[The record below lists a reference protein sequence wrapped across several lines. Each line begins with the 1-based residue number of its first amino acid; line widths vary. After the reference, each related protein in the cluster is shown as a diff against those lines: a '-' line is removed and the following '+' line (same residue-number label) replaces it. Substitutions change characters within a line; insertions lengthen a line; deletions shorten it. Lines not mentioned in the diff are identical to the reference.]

1 MNTKLSMLALAA
13 LTGMSMAGVTTVMSF
28 EDGKYKKGEIPPF
41 GNWYSYTSGKGASID
56 TATTNTAKTFSAIV
70 SKTTETSA
78 GMGFAWAK
86 NDGVID
92 LSEFE
97 GMGVCLTY
105 TASAIFRMDF
115 KQSDIPKEKP
125 NYNGVIVPKQP
136 VMGTVFFPFS
146 EFAQEDWGDETVVK
160 ALNLSKQTGIQFSY
174 KTALAV
180 ESSVNSNTIEIA
192 AISFGK
198 SCVNHAPTLK
208 TGVEADDVAKLL
220 EGDTLKVAFKDI
232 FEDADEDNLNIVLT
246 AGEGLVDLT
255 GKKSYSLSD
264 VAMLGSVPN
273 PAEGTTAKV
282 TFVASDAAA
291 SVTYSITATLV
302 DRANAPVAVNDT
314 YEAVEDSVLTVGV
327 TKGLLVNDYDAD
339 KDNFKVSSY
348 TQPENGTVAV
358 TVGTGAFTYTPNA
371 DFHGTDAFTY
381 TIADATGLESEPA
394 TVTITVKNVDDPATV
409 TIVDSTIYIGDIVD
423 GAAAN
428 FAKGIAVVED
438 FPSFD
443 IFIPDTSVIFAD
455 PDMLGSDFPVNARSL
470 KGVVSVEYMPVAGN
484 HVITVT
490 AVPDANG
497 DDVIQLFAVDGK
509 DTVSFDILVTVT
521 EVPDLPKAFADTFD
535 VVQDSLNFVPAAKGL
550 LVNDVN
556 PDGESALKAVLATQ
570 AEHGTV
576 TVDTTG
582 AFTYEAGDYEGKDSF
597 TYVVRNA
604 DGQESEAAT
613 VVLNVTYKNKA
624 PVIVAADTVGSA
636 LLALKEDFATGITFK
651 ATEVKTWFEDPDGPT
666 AKMTY
671 AVSSPDSIVSVTMNA
686 SFAMTVRA
694 VKDACG
700 ESFIDVIATDSLKA
714 STTFKLPVKVS
725 CINDKPMRI
734 GGATDTVPVPAA
746 GWRKAFGVFELFE
759 DPDDSVLVMS
769 VTSVDRF
776 LNATVEGDSLI
787 VTLKDETQYLQN
799 HVQYIVKVMAT
810 DEGGAASIAKSLV
823 FMFDPNA
830 GIAQVAAQAKMGW
843 QNAILANRGS
853 AMMFDMQGRVMWK
866 AKLPV
871 SEVQVR
877 NAAAQVQGRKI
888 LMVNRQTWTIK

>member
-1 MNTKLSMLALAA
+1 MNMKLSMLALAA

-28 EDGKYKKGEIPPF
+28 VDGKYTKGEIPPA
-41 GNWYSYTSGKGASID
+41 GWYPYKSPEKSTAVDID
-56 TATTNTAKTFSAIV
+56 TSTTSTSKRITAIV
-70 SKTTETSA
+70 SKTVESSA
-78 GMGFAWAK
+78 GVSVAWKAK
-86 NDGVID
+86 DAAID
-92 LSEFE
+92 LSAYE
-97 GMGVCLTY
+97 GVCLTY
-105 TASAIFRMDF
+105 KSTFDFRMDF
-115 KQSDIPKEKP
+115 KQSSVKDY
-125 NYNGVIVPKQP
+125 NYNGVIVPAQSSLD
-136 VMGTVFFPFS
+136 TLFIA
-146 EFAQEDWGDETVVK
+146 FADAKQEDWGDETTVV
-160 ALNLSKQTGIQFSY
+160 ALDLTKQTGLQFGY
-174 KTALAV
+174 KTALAKMTG
-180 ESSVNSNTIEIA
+180 NGNTNIIDIA
-192 AISFGK
+192 AITLGN
-198 SCVNHAPTLK
+198 SCSNHAPTLK
-208 TGVEADDVAKLL
+208 TGVEADDVAELL

-302 DRANAPVAVNDT
+302 DRANAPVAVADT
-314 YEAVEDSVLTVGV
+314 FEAVEDSELKASV
-327 TKGLLVNDYDAD
+327 GLLDNDYDAD
-339 KDNFKVSSY
+339 DDGFKLYKY
-348 TQPENGTVAV
+348 TQPENGKV
-358 TVGTGAFTYTPNA
+358 TVSSLITGVFTYTPNA
-371 DFHGTDAFTY
+371 DFHGIDMFTY
-381 TIADATGLESEPA
+381 TITDDGGAESEPA
-394 TVTITVKNVDDPATV
+394 TVTIKVKNVDDPATV

-423 GAAAN
+423 EAAAN

-438 FPSFD
+438 FPTFD
-443 IFIPDTSVIFAD
+443 LIIPGANIVFSD
-455 PDMLGSDFPVNARSL
+455 PDVQGSDFPVNARSL
-470 KGVVSVEYMPVAGN
+470 KGVVDLRYKKYGAN

-509 DTVSFDILVTVT
+509 DTVSFNIPVTVT

-556 PDGESALKAVLATQ
+556 PDGKSALKAILATQ

-582 AFTYEAGDYEGKDSF
+582 AFTYEAGDYEGEDSF
-597 TYVVRNA
+597 TYVIRNA
-604 DGQESEAAT
+604 EGQESEAAT

-686 SFAMTVRA
+686 SFAMTVHS

-787 VTLKDETQYLQN
+787 ITLKDETQYLQN

-830 GIAQVAAQAKMGW
+830 GIAQVAAPAKMGW
-843 QNAILANRGS
+843 QNAVLANRGS

-871 SEVQVR
+871 SEAQVR

>member
-1 MNTKLSMLALAA
+1 MKFSMLALAA

-28 EDGKYKKGEIPPF
+28 VDGKYTKGEIPPA
-41 GNWYSYTSGKGASID
+41 GWYPYKSPEKSTAVDID
-56 TATTNTAKTFSAIV
+56 TSTTSTSKRITAIV
-70 SKTTETSA
+70 SKTVESSA
-78 GMGFAWAK
+78 GVSVAWKAK
-86 NDGVID
+86 DAAID
-92 LSEFE
+92 LSAYE
-97 GMGVCLTY
+97 GVCLTY
-105 TASAIFRMDF
+105 KSTFDFRMDF
-115 KQSDIPKEKP
+115 KQSSVKDY
-125 NYNGVIVPKQP
+125 NYNGVIVPAQSSLD
-136 VMGTVFFPFS
+136 TLFIA
-146 EFAQEDWGDETVVK
+146 FADAKQEDWGDETTVV
-160 ALNLSKQTGIQFSY
+160 ALDLTKQTGLQFGY
-174 KTALAV
+174 KTALAKMTG
-180 ESSVNSNTIEIA
+180 NGNTNIIDIA
-192 AISFGK
+192 AITLGN
-198 SCVNHAPTLK
+198 SCSNHAPTLK
-208 TGVEADDVAKLL
+208 TGVEADDVAELL

-255 GKKSYSLSD
+255 RKKSYSLSD

-273 PAEGTTAKV
+273 PAEGATAKV

-302 DRANAPVAVNDT
+302 DRANAPVAVADT
-314 YEAVEDSVLTVGV
+314 FEAVEDSELKASV
-327 TKGLLVNDYDAD
+327 GLLDNDYDAD
-339 KDNFKVSSY
+339 DDGFKLYKY
-348 TQPENGTVAV
+348 TQPENGTV
-358 TVGTGAFTYTPNA
+358 TVSSLITGVFTYTPNA
-371 DFHGTDAFTY
+371 DFHGIDTFTY
-381 TIADATGLESEPA
+381 TITDDGGAESEPA
-394 TVTITVKNVDDPATV
+394 TVTIKVKNVDDPATV

-423 GAAAN
+423 EAAAN

-438 FPSFD
+438 FPTFD
-443 IFIPDTSVIFAD
+443 LIIPGANIVFSD
-455 PDMLGSDFPVNARSL
+455 PDVQGSDFPVNARSL
-470 KGVVSVEYMPVAGN
+470 KGVVDLRYKKYGAN

-509 DTVSFDILVTVT
+509 DTVSFNIPVTVT

-535 VVQDSLNFVPAAKGL
+535 VVQDSLNFIPAAKGL

-556 PDGESALKAVLATQ
+556 PDGKSALKAILATQ

-582 AFTYEAGDYEGKDSF
+582 AFTYEAGDYEGEDSF
-597 TYVVRNA
+597 TYVIRNA
-604 DGQESEAAT
+604 EGQESEAAT

-686 SFAMTVRA
+686 SFAMTVHS

-787 VTLKDETQYLQN
+787 ITLKDETQYLQN

-830 GIAQVAAQAKMGW
+830 GIAQVAAPAKMGW

-853 AMMFDMQGRVMWK
+853 AMMFDMQGRVMWQ

-871 SEVQVR
+871 SEAQVR

>member
-1 MNTKLSMLALAA
+1 MKFSMLALAA

-28 EDGKYKKGEIPPF
+28 VDGKYTKGEIPPA
-41 GNWYSYTSGKGASID
+41 GWYPYKSPEKSTAVDID
-56 TATTNTAKTFSAIV
+56 TSTTSTSKRITAIV
-70 SKTTETSA
+70 SKTVESSA
-78 GMGFAWAK
+78 GVSVAWKAK
-86 NDGVID
+86 DAAID
-92 LSEFE
+92 LSAYE
-97 GMGVCLTY
+97 GVCLTY
-105 TASAIFRMDF
+105 KSTFDFRMDF
-115 KQSDIPKEKP
+115 KQSSVKDY
-125 NYNGVIVPKQP
+125 NYNGVIVPAQSSLD
-136 VMGTVFFPFS
+136 TLFIA
-146 EFAQEDWGDETVVK
+146 FADAKQEDWGDETTVV
-160 ALNLSKQTGIQFSY
+160 ALDLTKQTGLQFGY
-174 KTALAV
+174 KTALAKMTG
-180 ESSVNSNTIEIA
+180 NGNTNIIDIA
-192 AISFGK
+192 AITLGN
-198 SCVNHAPTLK
+198 SCSNHAPTLK
-208 TGVEADDVAKLL
+208 TGVEADDVAELL

-232 FEDADEDNLNIVLT
+232 FEDADEDNLNIVMT

-255 GKKSYSLSD
+255 RKKSYSLSD

-273 PAEGTTAKV
+273 PAEGATAKV

-314 YEAVEDSVLTVGV
+314 YEAVEDSELKASV
-327 TKGLLVNDYDAD
+327 GLLDNDYDAD
-339 KDNFKVSSY
+339 DDGFKLYKY
-348 TQPENGTVAV
+348 TQPENGKV
-358 TVGTGAFTYTPNA
+358 TVSSLITGVFTYTPNA
-371 DFHGTDAFTY
+371 DFHGIDTFTY
-381 TIADATGLESEPA
+381 TITDDGGAESEPA
-394 TVTITVKNVDDPATV
+394 TVTIKVKNVDDPATV

-423 GAAAN
+423 EAAAN

-438 FPSFD
+438 FPTFD
-443 IFIPDTSVIFAD
+443 LIIPGANIVFSD
-455 PDMLGSDFPVNARSL
+455 PDVQGSDFPVNARSL
-470 KGVVSVEYMPVAGN
+470 KGVVDLRYKKYGAN

-509 DTVSFDILVTVT
+509 DTVSFNIPVTVT

-556 PDGESALKAVLATQ
+556 PDGKSALKAILATQ

-582 AFTYEAGDYEGKDSF
+582 AFTYEAGDYEGEDSF
-597 TYVVRNA
+597 TYVIRNA
-604 DGQESEAAT
+604 EGQESEAAT

-686 SFAMTVRA
+686 SFAMTVHS

-787 VTLKDETQYLQN
+787 ITLKDETQYLQN

-830 GIAQVAAQAKMGW
+830 GIAQVAAPAKMGW

-853 AMMFDMQGRVMWK
+853 AMMFDMQGRVMWQ

-871 SEVQVR
+871 SEAQVR

-888 LMVNRQTWTIK
+888 LMVNKQTWTIK

>member
-28 EDGKYKKGEIPPF
+28 VDGKYTKGEIPPA
-41 GNWYSYTSGKGASID
+41 GWYPYKSPEKSTAVDID
-56 TATTNTAKTFSAIV
+56 TSTTSTSKRITAIV
-70 SKTTETSA
+70 SKTVESSA
-78 GMGFAWAK
+78 GVSVAWKAK
-86 NDGVID
+86 DAAID
-92 LSEFE
+92 LSAYK
-97 GMGVCLTY
+97 GVCLTY
-105 TASAIFRMDF
+105 KSTFDFRMDF
-115 KQSDIPKEKP
+115 KQSSVKDY
-125 NYNGVIVPKQP
+125 NYNGVIVPAQSSLD
-136 VMGTVFFPFS
+136 TLFIA
-146 EFAQEDWGDETVVK
+146 FADAKQEDWGDETTVV
-160 ALNLSKQTGIQFSY
+160 ALDLTKQTGLQFGY
-174 KTALAV
+174 KTALAKMTG
-180 ESSVNSNTIEIA
+180 NGNTNIIDIA
-192 AISFGK
+192 AITLGN
-198 SCVNHAPTLK
+198 SCSNHAPTLK
-208 TGVEADDVAKLL
+208 TGVEADDVAELL

-302 DRANAPVAVNDT
+302 DRANAPVAVADT
-314 YEAVEDSVLTVGV
+314 FEAVEDSELKASV
-327 TKGLLVNDYDAD
+327 GLLDNDYDAD
-339 KDNFKVSSY
+339 DDGFKLYKY
-348 TQPENGTVAV
+348 TQPENGKV
-358 TVGTGAFTYTPNA
+358 TVSSLITGVFTYTPNA
-371 DFHGTDAFTY
+371 DFHGIDTFTY
-381 TIADATGLESEPA
+381 TITDDGGAESEPA
-394 TVTITVKNVDDPATV
+394 TVTIKVKNVDDPATV

-423 GAAAN
+423 EAAAN

-438 FPSFD
+438 FPTFD
-443 IFIPDTSVIFAD
+443 LIIPGANIVFSD
-455 PDMLGSDFPVNARSL
+455 PDVQGSDFPVNARSL
-470 KGVVSVEYMPVAGN
+470 KGVVDLRYKKYGAN

-509 DTVSFDILVTVT
+509 DTVSFNIPVTVT

-535 VVQDSLNFVPAAKGL
+535 VVQDSLNFIPAAKGL

-556 PDGESALKAVLATQ
+556 PDGKSALKAILATQ

-582 AFTYEAGDYEGKDSF
+582 AFTYEAGDYEGEDSF
-597 TYVVRNA
+597 TYVIRNA
-604 DGQESEAAT
+604 EGQESEAAT

-686 SFAMTVRA
+686 SFAMTVHS

-787 VTLKDETQYLQN
+787 ITLKDETQYLQN

-830 GIAQVAAQAKMGW
+830 GIAQVAAPAKMGW

-853 AMMFDMQGRVMWK
+853 AMMFDMQGRVMWQ

-871 SEVQVR
+871 SEAQVR

>member
-1 MNTKLSMLALAA
+1 MNMKLSMLALAA

-28 EDGKYKKGEIPPF
+28 VDGKYTKGEIPPA
-41 GNWYSYTSGKGASID
+41 GWYPYKSPEKSTAVDID
-56 TATTNTAKTFSAIV
+56 TSTTSTSKRITAIV
-70 SKTTETSA
+70 SKTVESSA
-78 GMGFAWAK
+78 GVSVAWKAK
-86 NDGVID
+86 DAAID
-92 LSEFE
+92 LSAYK
-97 GMGVCLTY
+97 GVCLTY
-105 TASAIFRMDF
+105 KSTFDFRMDF
-115 KQSDIPKEKP
+115 KQSSVKDY
-125 NYNGVIVPKQP
+125 NYNGVIVPAQSSLD
-136 VMGTVFFPFS
+136 TLFIA
-146 EFAQEDWGDETVVK
+146 FADAKQEDWGDETTVV
-160 ALNLSKQTGIQFSY
+160 ALDLTKQTGLQFGY
-174 KTALAV
+174 KTALAKMTG
-180 ESSVNSNTIEIA
+180 NGNTNIIDIA
-192 AISFGK
+192 AITLGS
-198 SCVNHAPTLK
+198 SCSNHAPTLK
-208 TGVEADDVAKLL
+208 AGVEADDVAELL

-302 DRANAPVAVNDT
+302 DRANAPVAVADT
-314 YEAVEDSVLTVGV
+314 FEAVEDSELKASV
-327 TKGLLVNDYDAD
+327 GLLDNDYDAD
-339 KDNFKVSSY
+339 DDGFKLYKY
-348 TQPENGTVAV
+348 TQPENGKV
-358 TVGTGAFTYTPNA
+358 TVSSLITGVFTYTPNA
-371 DFHGTDAFTY
+371 DFHGIDTFTY
-381 TIADATGLESEPA
+381 TITDDGGAESEPA
-394 TVTITVKNVDDPATV
+394 TVTIKVKNVDDPATV

-423 GAAAN
+423 EAAAN

-438 FPSFD
+438 FPTFD
-443 IFIPDTSVIFAD
+443 LIIPGANIVFSD
-455 PDMLGSDFPVNARSL
+455 PDVQGSDFPVNARSL
-470 KGVVSVEYMPVAGN
+470 KGVVDLRYKKYGAN

-509 DTVSFDILVTVT
+509 DTVSFDIPVTVT
-521 EVPDLPKAFADTFD
+521 EVPDLPKAFADTFE
-535 VVQDSLNFVPAAKGL
+535 VVQDSLNFIPAAKGL

-556 PDGESALKAVLATQ
+556 PDGKSALKAILATQ

-582 AFTYEAGDYEGKDSF
+582 AFTYEAGDYEGEDSF
-597 TYVVRNA
+597 TYVIRNA
-604 DGQESEAAT
+604 EGQESEAAT

-686 SFAMTVRA
+686 SFAMTVHS

-787 VTLKDETQYLQN
+787 ITLKDETQYLQN

-830 GIAQVAAQAKMGW
+830 GIAQVAAPAKMGW

-853 AMMFDMQGRVMWK
+853 AMMFDMQGCVMWK

-871 SEVQVR
+871 SEAQVR

>member
-28 EDGKYKKGEIPPF
+28 VDGKYMKGEIPPY
-41 GNWYSYTSGKGASID
+41 GNWYTYADSAHGATAEI
-56 TATTNTAKTFSAIV
+56 ATTTEAMEFTAVIKKNVQTY
-70 SKTTETSA
+70 A
-78 GMGFAWAK
+78 GTGFGWAAK
-86 NDGVID
+86 DAAKD
-92 LSEFE
+92 LSAFKD
-97 GMGVCLTY
+97 MGVCLTY
-105 TASAIFRMDF
+105 TAAANFRMDL
-115 KQSDIPKEKP
+115 KQSSIKDG
-125 NYNGVIVPKQP
+125 NFNGVVVEAQD

-146 EFAQEDWGDETVVK
+146 EFAQEDWGTKTVVK
-160 ALNLSKQTGIQFSY
+160 ALDLSLQTGMQFSY
-174 KTALAV
+174 KTEYAGPN
-180 ESSVNSNTIEIA
+180 VNVINIA

-198 SCVNHAPTLK
+198 SCVNTAPTLK
-208 TGVEADDVAKLL
+208 TGVEADDVAELL

-273 PAEGTTAKV
+273 PAEGATAKV

-302 DRANAPVAVNDT
+302 DRANAPVAVADT
-314 YEAVEDSVLTVGV
+314 FEAVEDSELKASV
-327 TKGLLVNDYDAD
+327 GLLDNDYDAD
-339 KDNFKVSSY
+339 DDGFKLYNY
-348 TQPENGTVAV
+348 TQPENGKV
-358 TVGTGAFTYTPNA
+358 TVSSLITGVFTYTPNA
-371 DFHGTDAFTY
+371 DFHGIDTFTY
-381 TIADATGLESEPA
+381 TITDDGGAESEPA
-394 TVTITVKNVDDPATV
+394 TVTIKVKNVDDPATV

-423 GAAAN
+423 EAAAN

-438 FPSFD
+438 FPTFD
-443 IFIPDTSVIFAD
+443 LIIPGANIVFSD
-455 PDMLGSDFPVNARSL
+455 PDVQGSDFPVNARSL
-470 KGVVSVEYMPVAGN
+470 KGVVDLRYKKYGAN

-497 DDVIQLFAVDGK
+497 DDVIQLYAVDGK
-509 DTVSFDILVTVT
+509 DTVSLNIPVTVT

-535 VVQDSLNFVPAAKGL
+535 VVQDSLNFIPAAKGL

-556 PDGESALKAVLATQ
+556 PDGKSALKAILATQ

-582 AFTYEAGDYEGKDSF
+582 AFTYEAGDYEGEDSF
-597 TYVVRNA
+597 TYVIKNA
-604 DGQESEAAT
+604 EGQESEAAT

-686 SFAMTVRA
+686 SFAMTVHA
-694 VKDACG
+694 VKDVCG

-787 VTLKDETQYLQN
+787 ITLKDETQYLQN

-830 GIAQVAAQAKMGW
+830 GIAQVAAPAKMGW

-871 SEVQVR
+871 SEAQVR

-888 LMVNRQTWTIK
+888 LMVNKQTWTIK

>member
-1 MNTKLSMLALAA
+1 MKLSMLALAA

-28 EDGKYKKGEIPPF
+28 VDGKYTKGEIPPA
-41 GNWYSYTSGKGASID
+41 GWYPYKSPEKSTAVDID
-56 TATTNTAKTFSAIV
+56 TSTTSTSKRITAIV
-70 SKTTETSA
+70 SKTVESSA
-78 GMGFAWAK
+78 GVSVAWKAK
-86 NDGVID
+86 DAAID
-92 LSEFE
+92 LSAYK
-97 GMGVCLTY
+97 GVCLTY
-105 TASAIFRMDF
+105 KSTFDFRMDF
-115 KQSDIPKEKP
+115 KQSSVKDY
-125 NYNGVIVPKQP
+125 NYNGVIVPAQSSLD
-136 VMGTVFFPFS
+136 TLFIA
-146 EFAQEDWGDETVVK
+146 FADAKQEDWGDETTVV
-160 ALNLSKQTGIQFSY
+160 ALDLTKQTGLQFGY
-174 KTALAV
+174 KTALAKMTG
-180 ESSVNSNTIEIA
+180 NGNTNIIDIA
-192 AISFGK
+192 AITLGS
-198 SCVNHAPTLK
+198 SCSNHAPTLK
-208 TGVEADDVAKLL
+208 TGVEADDVAELL

-314 YEAVEDSVLTVGV
+314 YEAVEDSELKASV
-327 TKGLLVNDYDAD
+327 GLLDNDYDAD
-339 KDNFKVSSY
+339 DDGFKLYKY
-348 TQPENGTVAV
+348 TQPENGTV
-358 TVGTGAFTYTPNA
+358 TVSSLITGVFTYTPNA
-371 DFHGTDAFTY
+371 DFHGIDTFTY
-381 TIADATGLESEPA
+381 TITDDGGAESEPA
-394 TVTITVKNVDDPATV
+394 TVTIKVKNVDDPATV

-423 GAAAN
+423 EAAAN

-438 FPSFD
+438 FPTFD
-443 IFIPDTSVIFAD
+443 LIIPGANIVFSD
-455 PDMLGSDFPVNARSL
+455 PDVQGSDFPVNARSL
-470 KGVVSVEYMPVAGN
+470 KGVVDLRYKKYGAN

-509 DTVSFDILVTVT
+509 DTVSFNIPVTVT
-521 EVPDLPKAFADTFD
+521 EVPDLPKAFADTFE
-535 VVQDSLNFVPAAKGL
+535 VVQDSLNFIPAAKGL

-556 PDGESALKAVLATQ
+556 PDGKSALKAILATQ

-582 AFTYEAGDYEGKDSF
+582 AFTYEAGDYEGEDSF
-597 TYVVRNA
+597 TYVIRNA
-604 DGQESEAAT
+604 EGQESEAAT

-686 SFAMTVRA
+686 SFAMTVHS

-787 VTLKDETQYLQN
+787 ITLKDETQYLQN

-830 GIAQVAAQAKMGW
+830 GIAQVAAPAKMGW

-871 SEVQVR
+871 SEAQVR

-888 LMVNRQTWTIK
+888 LMVNKQTWTIK

>member
-28 EDGKYKKGEIPPF
+28 VDGKYTKGEIPPA
-41 GNWYSYTSGKGASID
+41 GWYPYKSPEKSTAVDID
-56 TATTNTAKTFSAIV
+56 TSTTSTSKRITAIV
-70 SKTTETSA
+70 SKTVESSA
-78 GMGFAWAK
+78 GVSVAWKAK
-86 NDGVID
+86 DAAID
-92 LSEFE
+92 LSAYK
-97 GMGVCLTY
+97 GVCLTY
-105 TASAIFRMDF
+105 KSTFDFRLDF
-115 KQSDIPKEKP
+115 KQSSVKDY
-125 NYNGVIVPKQP
+125 NYNGVIVPAQSSLD
-136 VMGTVFFPFS
+136 TLFIA
-146 EFAQEDWGDETVVK
+146 FADAKQEDWGDETTVV
-160 ALNLSKQTGIQFSY
+160 ALDLTKQTGLQFGY
-174 KTALAV
+174 KTALAKMTG
-180 ESSVNSNTIEIA
+180 NGNTNIIDIA
-192 AISFGK
+192 AITLGS
-198 SCVNHAPTLK
+198 SCSNHAPTLK
-208 TGVEADDVAKLL
+208 TGVEADDVAELL

-255 GKKSYSLSD
+255 RKKSYSLSD

-273 PAEGTTAKV
+273 PAEGATAKV

-314 YEAVEDSVLTVGV
+314 YEAVEDSELKASV
-327 TKGLLVNDYDAD
+327 GLLDNDYDAD
-339 KDNFKVSSY
+339 DDGFKLYKY
-348 TQPENGTVAV
+348 TQPENGTV
-358 TVGTGAFTYTPNA
+358 TVSSLITGVFTYTPNA
-371 DFHGTDAFTY
+371 DFHGIDTFTY
-381 TIADATGLESEPA
+381 TITDDGGAESEPA
-394 TVTITVKNVDDPATV
+394 TVTIKVKNVDDPATV

-423 GAAAN
+423 EAAAN

-438 FPSFD
+438 FPTFD
-443 IFIPDTSVIFAD
+443 LIIPGANIVFSD
-455 PDMLGSDFPVNARSL
+455 PDVQGSDFPVNARSL
-470 KGVVSVEYMPVAGN
+470 KGVVDLRYKKYGAN

-509 DTVSFDILVTVT
+509 DTVSFNIPVTVT

-535 VVQDSLNFVPAAKGL
+535 VVQDSLNFIPAAKGL

-556 PDGESALKAVLATQ
+556 PDGKSALKAILATQ

-582 AFTYEAGDYEGKDSF
+582 AFTYEAGDYEGEDSF
-597 TYVVRNA
+597 TYVIRNA
-604 DGQESEAAT
+604 EGQESEAAT

-671 AVSSPDSIVSVTMNA
+671 AVSSPDRIVSVTMNA
-686 SFAMTVRA
+686 SFAMTVHS

-776 LNATVEGDSLI
+776 LKATVEGDSLI
-787 VTLKDETQYLQN
+787 ITLKDETQYLQN

-830 GIAQVAAQAKMGW
+830 GIAQVAAPAKMGW

-871 SEVQVR
+871 SEAQVR

>member
-1 MNTKLSMLALAA
+1 MNMKLSMLALAA

-28 EDGKYKKGEIPPF
+28 VDGKYTKGEIPPA
-41 GNWYSYTSGKGASID
+41 GWYPYKSPEKSTAVDID
-56 TATTNTAKTFSAIV
+56 TSTTSTSKRITAIV
-70 SKTTETSA
+70 SKTVESSA
-78 GMGFAWAK
+78 GVSVAWKAK
-86 NDGVID
+86 DAAID
-92 LSEFE
+92 LSAYK
-97 GMGVCLTY
+97 GVCLTY
-105 TASAIFRMDF
+105 KSTFDFRMDF
-115 KQSDIPKEKP
+115 KQSSVKDY
-125 NYNGVIVPKQP
+125 NYNGVIVPAQSSLD
-136 VMGTVFFPFS
+136 TLFIA
-146 EFAQEDWGDETVVK
+146 FADAKQEDWGDETTVV
-160 ALNLSKQTGIQFSY
+160 ALDLTKQTGLQFGY
-174 KTALAV
+174 KTALAKMTG
-180 ESSVNSNTIEIA
+180 NGNTNIIDIA

-198 SCVNHAPTLK
+198 SCVNTAPTLK
-208 TGVEADDVAKLL
+208 TGVEADDVAELL

-232 FEDADEDNLNIVLT
+232 FEDADEDNLNIVMT

-255 GKKSYSLSD
+255 RKKSYSLSD

-273 PAEGTTAKV
+273 PAEGATAKV

-314 YEAVEDSVLTVGV
+314 YEAVEDSELKASV
-327 TKGLLVNDYDAD
+327 GLLDNDYDAD
-339 KDNFKVSSY
+339 DDGFKLYKY
-348 TQPENGTVAV
+348 TQPENGTV
-358 TVGTGAFTYTPNA
+358 TVSSLITGVFTYTPNA
-371 DFHGTDAFTY
+371 DFHGIDTFTY
-381 TIADATGLESEPA
+381 TITDDGGAESEPA
-394 TVTITVKNVDDPATV
+394 TVTIKVKNVDDPATV

-423 GAAAN
+423 EAAAN

-438 FPSFD
+438 FPTFD
-443 IFIPDTSVIFAD
+443 LIIPGANIVFSD
-455 PDMLGSDFPVNARSL
+455 PDVQGSDFPVNARSL
-470 KGVVSVEYMPVAGN
+470 KGVVDLRYKKYGAN

-509 DTVSFDILVTVT
+509 DTVSFNIPVTVT

-535 VVQDSLNFVPAAKGL
+535 VVQDSLNFIPAAKGL

-556 PDGESALKAVLATQ
+556 PDGKSALKAILATQ

-582 AFTYEAGDYEGKDSF
+582 AFTYEAGDYEGEDSF
-597 TYVVRNA
+597 TYVIRNA
-604 DGQESEAAT
+604 EGQESEAAT

-686 SFAMTVRA
+686 SFAMTVHS

-787 VTLKDETQYLQN
+787 ITLKDETQYLQN

-830 GIAQVAAQAKMGW
+830 GIAQVAAPAKMGW

-853 AMMFDMQGRVMWK
+853 AMMFDMQGRVMWQ

-871 SEVQVR
+871 SEAQVR

>member
-1 MNTKLSMLALAA
+1 MNMKLSMLALAA

-28 EDGKYKKGEIPPF
+28 VDGKYTKGEIPPA
-41 GNWYSYTSGKGASID
+41 GWYPYKSPEKSTAVDID
-56 TATTNTAKTFSAIV
+56 TSTTSTSKRITAIV
-70 SKTTETSA
+70 SKTVESSA
-78 GMGFAWAK
+78 GVSVAWKAK
-86 NDGVID
+86 DAAID
-92 LSEFE
+92 LSAYK
-97 GMGVCLTY
+97 GVCLTY
-105 TASAIFRMDF
+105 KSTFDFRMDF
-115 KQSDIPKEKP
+115 KQSSVKDY
-125 NYNGVIVPKQP
+125 NYNGVIVPAQSSLD
-136 VMGTVFFPFS
+136 TLFIA
-146 EFAQEDWGDETVVK
+146 FADAKQEDWGDETTVV
-160 ALNLSKQTGIQFSY
+160 ALDLTKQTGLQFGY
-174 KTALAV
+174 KTALAKMTG
-180 ESSVNSNTIEIA
+180 NGNTNIIDIA
-192 AISFGK
+192 AITLGN
-198 SCVNHAPTLK
+198 SCSNHAPTLK
-208 TGVEADDVAKLL
+208 TGVEADDVAELL

-314 YEAVEDSVLTVGV
+314 YEAVEDSELKASV
-327 TKGLLVNDYDAD
+327 GLLDNDYDAD
-339 KDNFKVSSY
+339 DDGFKLYNY
-348 TQPENGTVAV
+348 TQPENGKV
-358 TVGTGAFTYTPNA
+358 TVSSLITGVFTYTPNA
-371 DFHGTDAFTY
+371 DFHGIDTFTY
-381 TIADATGLESEPA
+381 TITDDGGAESEPA
-394 TVTITVKNVDDPATV
+394 TVTIKVKNVDDPATV

-423 GAAAN
+423 EAAAN

-438 FPSFD
+438 FPTFD
-443 IFIPDTSVIFAD
+443 LIIPGANIVFSD
-455 PDMLGSDFPVNARSL
+455 PDVQGSDFPVNARSL
-470 KGVVSVEYMPVAGN
+470 KGVVDLRYKKYGAN

-509 DTVSFDILVTVT
+509 DTVSFDIPVTVT
-521 EVPDLPKAFADTFD
+521 EVPDLPKAFADTFE
-535 VVQDSLNFVPAAKGL
+535 VVQDSLNFIPAAKGL

-556 PDGESALKAVLATQ
+556 PDGKSALKAILATQ

-582 AFTYEAGDYEGKDSF
+582 AFTYEAGDYEGEDSF
-597 TYVVRNA
+597 TYVIRNA
-604 DGQESEAAT
+604 EGQESEAAT

-787 VTLKDETQYLQN
+787 ITLKDETQYLQN

-830 GIAQVAAQAKMGW
+830 GIAQVAAPAKMGW

-871 SEVQVR
+871 SEEAVR

-888 LMVNRQTWTIK
+888 LMVNKQTWTIK

>member
-1 MNTKLSMLALAA
+1 MNMKLSMLALAA

-28 EDGKYKKGEIPPF
+28 VDGKYTKGEIPPA
-41 GNWYSYTSGKGASID
+41 GWYPYKSPEKSTAVDID
-56 TATTNTAKTFSAIV
+56 TSTTSTSKRITAIV
-70 SKTTETSA
+70 SKTVESSA
-78 GMGFAWAK
+78 GVSVAWKAK
-86 NDGVID
+86 DAAID
-92 LSEFE
+92 LSAYE
-97 GMGVCLTY
+97 GVCLTY
-105 TASAIFRMDF
+105 KSTFDFRMDF
-115 KQSDIPKEKP
+115 KQSSVKDY
-125 NYNGVIVPKQP
+125 NYNGVIVPAQSSLD
-136 VMGTVFFPFS
+136 TLFIA
-146 EFAQEDWGDETVVK
+146 FADAKQEDWGDETTVV
-160 ALNLSKQTGIQFSY
+160 ALDLTKQTGLQFGY
-174 KTALAV
+174 KTALAKMTG
-180 ESSVNSNTIEIA
+180 NGNTNIIDIA
-192 AISFGK
+192 AITLGN
-198 SCVNHAPTLK
+198 SCSNHAPTLK
-208 TGVEADDVAKLL
+208 TGVEADDVAELL

-302 DRANAPVAVNDT
+302 DRANAPVAVADT
-314 YEAVEDSVLTVGV
+314 FEAVEDSELKASV
-327 TKGLLVNDYDAD
+327 GLLDNDYDAD
-339 KDNFKVSSY
+339 DDGFKLYKY
-348 TQPENGTVAV
+348 TQPENGKV
-358 TVGTGAFTYTPNA
+358 TVSSLITGVFTYTPNA
-371 DFHGTDAFTY
+371 DFHGIDTFTY
-381 TIADATGLESEPA
+381 TITDDGGAESEPA
-394 TVTITVKNVDDPATV
+394 TVTIKVKNVDDPATV

-423 GAAAN
+423 EAAAN

-438 FPSFD
+438 FPTFD
-443 IFIPDTSVIFAD
+443 LIIPGANIVFSD
-455 PDMLGSDFPVNARSL
+455 PDVQGSDFPVNARSL
-470 KGVVSVEYMPVAGN
+470 KGVVDLRYKKYGAN

-509 DTVSFDILVTVT
+509 DTVSFNIPVTVT
-521 EVPDLPKAFADTFD
+521 EVPDLPKAFADTFE
-535 VVQDSLNFVPAAKGL
+535 VVQDSLNFIPAAKGL

-556 PDGESALKAVLATQ
+556 PDGKSALKAILATQ

-582 AFTYEAGDYEGKDSF
+582 AFTYEAGDYEGEDSF
-597 TYVVRNA
+597 TYVIRNA
-604 DGQESEAAT
+604 EGQESEAAT

-686 SFAMTVRA
+686 SFAMTVHS

-787 VTLKDETQYLQN
+787 ITLKDETQYLQN

-830 GIAQVAAQAKMGW
+830 GIAQVAAPAKMGW
-843 QNAILANRGS
+843 QNAVLANRGS

-871 SEVQVR
+871 SEAQVR

>member
-1 MNTKLSMLALAA
+1 MNMKLSMLALAA

-28 EDGKYKKGEIPPF
+28 VDGKYTKGEIPPA
-41 GNWYSYTSGKGASID
+41 GWYPYKSPEKSTAVDID
-56 TATTNTAKTFSAIV
+56 TSTTSTSKRITAIV
-70 SKTTETSA
+70 SKTVESSA
-78 GMGFAWAK
+78 GVSVAWKAK
-86 NDGVID
+86 DAAID
-92 LSEFE
+92 LSAYK
-97 GMGVCLTY
+97 GVCLTY
-105 TASAIFRMDF
+105 KSTFDFRMDF
-115 KQSDIPKEKP
+115 KQSSVKDY
-125 NYNGVIVPKQP
+125 NYNGVIVPAQSSLD
-136 VMGTVFFPFS
+136 TLFIA
-146 EFAQEDWGDETVVK
+146 FANAKQEDWGDETTVV
-160 ALNLSKQTGIQFSY
+160 ALDLTKQTGLQFGY
-174 KTALAV
+174 KTALAKMTG
-180 ESSVNSNTIEIA
+180 NGNTNIIDIA
-192 AISFGK
+192 AITLGN
-198 SCVNHAPTLK
+198 SCSNHAPTLK
-208 TGVEADDVAKLL
+208 TGVEADDVAELL

-302 DRANAPVAVNDT
+302 DRANAPVAVADT
-314 YEAVEDSVLTVGV
+314 FEAVEDSELKASV
-327 TKGLLVNDYDAD
+327 GLLDNDYDAD
-339 KDNFKVSSY
+339 DDGFKLYKY
-348 TQPENGTVAV
+348 TQPENGKV
-358 TVGTGAFTYTPNA
+358 TVSSLITGVFTYTPNA
-371 DFHGTDAFTY
+371 DFHGIDTFTY
-381 TIADATGLESEPA
+381 TITDDGGAESEPA
-394 TVTITVKNVDDPATV
+394 TVTIKVKNVDDPATV

-423 GAAAN
+423 EAAAN

-438 FPSFD
+438 FPTFD
-443 IFIPDTSVIFAD
+443 LIIPGANIVFSD
-455 PDMLGSDFPVNARSL
+455 PDVQGSDFPVNARSL
-470 KGVVSVEYMPVAGN
+470 KGVVDLRYKKYGAN

-509 DTVSFDILVTVT
+509 DTVSFNIPVTVT

-556 PDGESALKAVLATQ
+556 PDGKSALKAILATQ

-582 AFTYEAGDYEGKDSF
+582 AFTYEAGDYEGEDSF
-597 TYVVRNA
+597 TYVIRNA
-604 DGQESEAAT
+604 EGQESEAAT

-686 SFAMTVRA
+686 SFAMTVHS

-787 VTLKDETQYLQN
+787 ITLKDETQYLQN

-830 GIAQVAAQAKMGW
+830 GIAQVAAPAKMGW

-871 SEVQVR
+871 SEAQVR

>member
-1 MNTKLSMLALAA
+1 MKLSMLALAA

-28 EDGKYKKGEIPPF
+28 VDGKYTKGEIPPA
-41 GNWYSYTSGKGASID
+41 GWYPYKSPEKSTAVDID
-56 TATTNTAKTFSAIV
+56 TSTTSTSKRITAIV
-70 SKTTETSA
+70 SKTVESSA
-78 GMGFAWAK
+78 GVSVAWKAK
-86 NDGVID
+86 DAAID
-92 LSEFE
+92 LSAYE
-97 GMGVCLTY
+97 GVCLTY
-105 TASAIFRMDF
+105 KSTFDFRMDF
-115 KQSDIPKEKP
+115 KQSSVKDY
-125 NYNGVIVPKQP
+125 NYNGVIVPAQSSLD
-136 VMGTVFFPFS
+136 TLFIA
-146 EFAQEDWGDETVVK
+146 FADAKQEDWGDETTVV
-160 ALNLSKQTGIQFSY
+160 ALDLTKQTGLQFGY
-174 KTALAV
+174 KTALAKMTG
-180 ESSVNSNTIEIA
+180 NGNTNIIDIA
-192 AISFGK
+192 AITLGN
-198 SCVNHAPTLK
+198 SCSNHAPTLK
-208 TGVEADDVAKLL
+208 TGVEADDVAELL

-255 GKKSYSLSD
+255 RKKSYSLSD

-314 YEAVEDSVLTVGV
+314 YEAVEDSELKASV
-327 TKGLLVNDYDAD
+327 GLLDNDYDAD
-339 KDNFKVSSY
+339 DDGFKLYNY
-348 TQPENGTVAV
+348 TQPENGKV
-358 TVGTGAFTYTPNA
+358 TVSSLITGVFTYTPNA
-371 DFHGTDAFTY
+371 DFHGIDTFTY
-381 TIADATGLESEPA
+381 TITDDGGAESEPA
-394 TVTITVKNVDDPATV
+394 TVTIKVKNVDDPATV

-423 GAAAN
+423 EAAAN

-438 FPSFD
+438 FPTFD
-443 IFIPDTSVIFAD
+443 LIIPGANIVFSD
-455 PDMLGSDFPVNARSL
+455 PDVQGSDFPVNARSL
-470 KGVVSVEYMPVAGN
+470 KGVVDLRYKKYGAN

-509 DTVSFDILVTVT
+509 DTVSFNIPVTVT

-535 VVQDSLNFVPAAKGL
+535 VVQDSLNFIPAAKGL

-556 PDGESALKAVLATQ
+556 PDGKSALKAILATQ

-582 AFTYEAGDYEGKDSF
+582 AFTYEAGDYEGEDSF
-597 TYVVRNA
+597 TYVIRNA
-604 DGQESEAAT
+604 EGQESEAAT

-686 SFAMTVRA
+686 SFAMTVHS

-787 VTLKDETQYLQN
+787 ITLKDETQYLQN

-830 GIAQVAAQAKMGW
+830 GIAQVAAPAKMGW

-871 SEVQVR
+871 SEAQVR

-888 LMVNRQTWTIK
+888 LMVNKQTWTIK

>member
-1 MNTKLSMLALAA
+1 MKLSMLALAA

-28 EDGKYKKGEIPPF
+28 VDGKYTKGEIPPA
-41 GNWYSYTSGKGASID
+41 GWYPYKSPEKSTAVDID
-56 TATTNTAKTFSAIV
+56 TSTTSTSKRITAIV
-70 SKTTETSA
+70 SKTVESSA
-78 GMGFAWAK
+78 GVSVAWKAK
-86 NDGVID
+86 DAAID
-92 LSEFE
+92 LSAYK
-97 GMGVCLTY
+97 GVCLTY
-105 TASAIFRMDF
+105 KSTFDFRMDF
-115 KQSDIPKEKP
+115 KQSSVKDY
-125 NYNGVIVPKQP
+125 NYNGVIVPAQSSLD
-136 VMGTVFFPFS
+136 TLFIA
-146 EFAQEDWGDETVVK
+146 FADAKQEDWGDETTVV
-160 ALNLSKQTGIQFSY
+160 ALDLTKQTGLQFGY
-174 KTALAV
+174 KTALAKMTG
-180 ESSVNSNTIEIA
+180 NGNTNIIDIA
-192 AISFGK
+192 AITLGS
-198 SCVNHAPTLK
+198 SCSNHAPTLK
-208 TGVEADDVAKLL
+208 TGVEADDVAELL

-255 GKKSYSLSD
+255 RKKSYSLSD

-302 DRANAPVAVNDT
+302 DRANAPVAVADT
-314 YEAVEDSVLTVGV
+314 FEAVEDSELKASV
-327 TKGLLVNDYDAD
+327 GLLDNDYDAD
-339 KDNFKVSSY
+339 DDGFKLYNY
-348 TQPENGTVAV
+348 TQPENGKV
-358 TVGTGAFTYTPNA
+358 TVSSLITGVFTYTPNA
-371 DFHGTDAFTY
+371 DFHGIDTFTY
-381 TIADATGLESEPA
+381 TITDDGGAESEPA
-394 TVTITVKNVDDPATV
+394 TVTIKVKNVDDPATV

-423 GAAAN
+423 EAAAN

-438 FPSFD
+438 FPTFD
-443 IFIPDTSVIFAD
+443 LIIPGANIVFSD
-455 PDMLGSDFPVNARSL
+455 PDVQGSDFPVNARSL
-470 KGVVSVEYMPVAGN
+470 KGVVDLRYKKYGAN

-509 DTVSFDILVTVT
+509 DTVSFNIPVTVT

-556 PDGESALKAVLATQ
+556 PDGKSALKAILATQ
-570 AEHGTV
+570 AEHGMV

-582 AFTYEAGDYEGKDSF
+582 AFTYEAGDYEGEDSF
-597 TYVVRNA
+597 TYVIRNA
-604 DGQESEAAT
+604 EGQESEAAT

-686 SFAMTVRA
+686 SFAMTVHS

-787 VTLKDETQYLQN
+787 ITLKDETQYLQN

-830 GIAQVAAQAKMGW
+830 GIAQVAAPAKMGW

-871 SEVQVR
+871 SEAQVR

>member
-28 EDGKYKKGEIPPF
+28 VDGKYMKGEIPPY
-41 GNWYSYTSGKGASID
+41 GNWYTYADSAHGATAEI
-56 TATTNTAKTFSAIV
+56 ATTTEAMEFTAVIKKNVQTY
-70 SKTTETSA
+70 A
-78 GMGFAWAK
+78 GTGFGWAAK
-86 NDGVID
+86 DAAKD
-92 LSEFE
+92 LSAFKD
-97 GMGVCLTY
+97 MGVCLTY
-105 TASAIFRMDF
+105 TAAANFRMDL
-115 KQSDIPKEKP
+115 KQSSIKDG
-125 NYNGVIVPKQP
+125 NFNGVVVEAQD

-146 EFAQEDWGDETVVK
+146 EFAQEDWGTKTVVK
-160 ALNLSKQTGIQFSY
+160 ALDLSLQTGMQFSY
-174 KTALAV
+174 KTEYAGPN
-180 ESSVNSNTIEIA
+180 VNVINIA

-198 SCVNHAPTLK
+198 SCVNTAPTLK
-208 TGVEADDVAKLL
+208 TGVEADDVAELL

-273 PAEGTTAKV
+273 PAEGATAKV

-302 DRANAPVAVNDT
+302 DRANAPVAVADT
-314 YEAVEDSVLTVGV
+314 FEAVEDSELKASV
-327 TKGLLVNDYDAD
+327 GLLDNDYDAD
-339 KDNFKVSSY
+339 DDGFKLYNY
-348 TQPENGTVAV
+348 TQPENGKV
-358 TVGTGAFTYTPNA
+358 TVSSLITGVFTYTPNA
-371 DFHGTDAFTY
+371 DFHGIDTFTY
-381 TIADATGLESEPA
+381 TITDDGGAESEPA
-394 TVTITVKNVDDPATV
+394 TVTIKVKNVDDPATV

-423 GAAAN
+423 EAAAN

-438 FPSFD
+438 FPTFD
-443 IFIPDTSVIFAD
+443 LIIPGANIVFSD
-455 PDMLGSDFPVNARSL
+455 PDVQGSDFPVNARSL
-470 KGVVSVEYMPVAGN
+470 KGVVDLRYKKYGAN

-509 DTVSFDILVTVT
+509 DTVSFNIPVTVT

-535 VVQDSLNFVPAAKGL
+535 VVQDSLNFIPAAKGL

-556 PDGESALKAVLATQ
+556 PDGKSALKAILATQ

-582 AFTYEAGDYEGKDSF
+582 AFTYEAGDYEGEDSF
-597 TYVVRNA
+597 TYVIKNA
-604 DGQESEAAT
+604 EGQESEAAT

-686 SFAMTVRA
+686 SFAMTVHA
-694 VKDACG
+694 VKDVCG

-787 VTLKDETQYLQN
+787 ITLKDETQYLQN

-830 GIAQVAAQAKMGW
+830 GIAQVAAPAKMGW

-871 SEVQVR
+871 SEAQVR

-888 LMVNRQTWTIK
+888 LMVNKQTWTIK